1 MATESGFGTD
11 TTAQTEGSQPSGA
24 PEASE
29 RVRSLSYGNAI
40 PDTQGRQHY
49 NDPTTEEAIKRG
61 HYIEIYHIISKQSI
75 FFKAFLTDFT
85 DNFNVNYNKESVF
98 GRSDPI
104 STYQST
110 ERVIQI
116 AWDLPASNLQEAK
129 ENMVKSNRLISM
141 MYPAYDDPEAGASA
155 SNLKS
160 GPLFKVKMGNLVCKP
175 GLTESQGTSAA
186 SVAGLTCTI
195 GGFKYN
201 PVMDEG
207 FFDPAPGIL
216 YPQSIK
222 IDLELSILHEEEL
235 GYSQNGLSRLNSGP
249 NNEKPRYPYG
259 GEGPRA
265 ESQPAGTPP
274 TLRLQDV
281 TESDKE
287 PGSPFESSKRQLI
300 REAGIASELELQKD
314 LMLSRYRVQKL
325 KMLSPVRRL
334 TGLFGT
340 QERFTGG
347 S

>member
-1 MATESGFGTD
+1 MADDTSFKKSTLSLGNSSENGYFTD
-11 TTAQTEGSQPSGA
+11 PSTYVALEGG
-24 PEASE
+24 
-29 RVRSLSYGNAI
+29 Y
-40 PDTQGRQHY
+40 
-49 NDPTTEEAIKRG
+49 
-61 HYIEIYHIISKQSI
+61 YIEVYHIISKQSV

-104 STYQST
+104 STYQNT
-110 ERVIQI
+110 ERVINV
-116 AWDLPASNLQEAK
+116 AWDLPASNLEEAR
-129 ENMVKSNRLISM
+129 ENMVKANSLISM

-160 GPLFKVKMGNLVCKP
+160 GPLFKVKMGNLICKP
-175 GLTESQGTSAA
+175 GLTEREGDARA

-216 YPQSIK
+216 YPQTIK

-235 GYSQNGLSRLNSGP
+235 GYDQNGKSRLKDQGEGTGP
-249 NNEKPRYPYG
+249 PRFPYG
-259 GEGPRA
+259 GEVPNNEFPYPPEPPA
-265 ESQPAGTPP
+265 QPAS
-274 TLRLQDV
+274 LRA
-281 TESDKE
+281 
-287 PGSPFESSKRQLI
+287 PPFEPPFEPKRQLI
-300 REAGIASELELQKD
+300 REAGVTSELQLQKD
-314 LMLSRYRVQKL
+314 LMVERYRVQKNR
-325 KMLSPVRRL
+325 MLSPVRRL
-334 TGLFGT
+334 RGLFGT

>member
-1 MATESGFGTD
+1 MED
-11 TTAQTEGSQPSGA
+11 DDLDLDELITTHDKPA
-24 PEASE
+24 
-29 RVRSLSYGNAI
+29 SLSYGNAI
-40 PDTQGRQHY
+40 PDAQGRQHY
-49 NDPTTEEAIKRG
+49 NDPTTEQAIKKG

-110 ERVIQI
+110 ERVINI

-235 GYSQNGLSRLNSGP
+235 GYDQIGESRLKGSTDDEN
-249 NNEKPRYPYG
+249 PRYPYG
-259 GEGPRA
+259 GVGPREA
-265 ESQPAGTPP
+265 VSDAGTPP
-274 TLRLQDV
+274 TLR
-281 TESDKE
+281 
-287 PGSPFESSKRQLI
+287 RQLI
-300 REAGIASELELQKD
+300 REGGIASELELQKD

>member
-1 MATESGFGTD
+1 MED
-11 TTAQTEGSQPSGA
+11 DDLDLDELITTHDKPA
-24 PEASE
+24 
-29 RVRSLSYGNAI
+29 SLSYGNAI
-40 PDTQGRQHY
+40 PDAQGRQHY
-49 NDPTTEEAIKRG
+49 NDPTTEQAIKKG

-110 ERVIQI
+110 ERVINI

-141 MYPAYDDPEAGASA
+141 MYPAYDSPESGASA

-175 GLTESQGTSAA
+175 GLTENQGDAPA
-186 SVAGLTCTI
+186 SSAGLTCTI

-235 GYSQNGLSRLNSGP
+235 GYDQNGKSRLKGSADD
-249 NNEKPRYPYG
+249 EKPRYPYG
-259 GEGPRA
+259 GEGPRTDPQA
-265 ESQPAGTPP
+265 AGNPP
-274 TLRLQDV
+274 TLKQQ
-281 TESDKE
+281 
-287 PGSPFESSKRQLI
+287 FI

-314 LMLSRYRVQKL
+314 LMVERYRVQKNR
-325 KMLSPVRRL
+325 MLSPVRRL
-334 TGLFGT
+334 RGLFGT

-347 S
+347 K

>member
-1 MATESGFGTD
+1 MED
-11 TTAQTEGSQPSGA
+11 DDLDLDELITTHDKPA
-24 PEASE
+24 
-29 RVRSLSYGNAI
+29 SLSYGNAI
-40 PDTQGRQHY
+40 PDAQGRQHY
-49 NDPTTEEAIKRG
+49 NDPTTEQAIKKG

-98 GRSDPI
+98 G
-104 STYQST
+104 
-110 ERVIQI
+110 
-116 AWDLPASNLQEAK
+116 
-129 ENMVKSNRLISM
+129 RLISM

-175 GLTESQGTSAA
+175 GLTENQGDAPA
-186 SVAGLTCTI
+186 SSAGLTCTI

-235 GYSQNGLSRLNSGP
+235 GYNQNGLSRLNSGP

-259 GEGPRA
+259 GEGPRIDPQA
-265 ESQPAGTPP
+265 AGTPP
-274 TLRLQDV
+274 TLKQQ
-281 TESDKE
+281 
-287 PGSPFESSKRQLI
+287 FI

-314 LMLSRYRVQKL
+314 LMVERYRVQKNR
-325 KMLSPVRRL
+325 MLSPVRRL
-334 TGLFGT
+334 RGLFGT

-347 S
+347 K